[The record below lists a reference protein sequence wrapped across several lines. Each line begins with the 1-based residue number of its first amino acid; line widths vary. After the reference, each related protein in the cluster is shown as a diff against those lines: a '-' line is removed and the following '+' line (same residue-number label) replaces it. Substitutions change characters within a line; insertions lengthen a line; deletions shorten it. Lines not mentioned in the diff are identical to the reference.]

1 MPMIEL
7 DSAAFDAHVRQA
19 SLPVLV
25 DFWADWCTPCRT
37 MAPTLERL
45 ADEQAGRLEIVKV
58 DVEANPDIAAAY
70 DIVSLPAM
78 LLFVGGEVRQQLQGQ
93 MPAPRIMA
101 LVEPYLS

>member
-1 MPMIEL
+1 MSMIEL
-7 DSAAFDAHVRQA
+7 TSADFDAHLRQA
-19 SLPVLV
+19 ERPVLV

-45 ADEQAGRLEIVKV
+45 ADEHADRLEIVKV

-78 LLFVGGEVRQQLQGQ
+78 LLFVGGEMREQLLGQ
-93 MPAPRIMA
+93 MPGPRIMSR
-101 LVEPYLS
+101 VEPYLT

>member
-1 MPMIEL
+1 M
-7 DSAAFDAHVRQA
+7 
-19 SLPVLV
+19 
-25 DFWADWCTPCRT
+25 
-37 MAPTLERL
+37 
-45 ADEQAGRLEIVKV
+45 
-58 DVEANPDIAAAY
+58 EANPDIAAAY